1 MGKLLIFLILDWY
14 GFIKNVLFPK
24 PMIQDPLYDKKQ
36 LFKYE
41 TPSKKSPYIA
51 LLTFYSD
58 SYWTWTW
65 SDIAFVDKA

>member
-1 MGKLLIFLILDWY
+1 MGKLLIFLILDWN
-14 GFIKNVLFPK
+14 GFIKNDT
-24 PMIQDPLYDKKQ
+24 MIQDPLYDKEQ

-41 TPSKKSPYIA
+41 TPSKQSPYIA

>member
-1 MGKLLIFLILDWY
+1 MGKLLIFLILDWN
-14 GFIKNVLFPK
+14 GFIKNDT
-24 PMIQDPLYDKKQ
+24 MIQDPLYDKEQ